1 MKVSEYRSLS
11 IGEVVQHL
19 AERQEELSNLRFQLV
34 TKQLASPISVRRVRR
49 EIARLNTILREHALG
64 LHALAAPQASEG
76 TAQPPDRAQEV
87 KET

>member
-1 MKVSEYRSLS
+1 MKVSEYRSMS
-11 IGEVVQHL
+11 IGEVTQHL
-19 AERQEELSNLRFQLV
+19 TERQEELSNLRFQLV

-64 LHALAAPQASEG
+64 FHTLTAPQATEG
-76 TAQPPDRAQEV
+76 TAQPLDGAQEV